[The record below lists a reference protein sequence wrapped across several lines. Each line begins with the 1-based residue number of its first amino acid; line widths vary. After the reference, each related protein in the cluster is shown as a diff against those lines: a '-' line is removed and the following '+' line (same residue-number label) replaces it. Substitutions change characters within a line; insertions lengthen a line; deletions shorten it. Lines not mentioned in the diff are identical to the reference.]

1 MPKISTQD
9 FLEFEQIRDGII
21 ILKNRSLR
29 SIMAVSSLNFALK
42 STEEQESI
50 IYQFQSFLNSLDFP
64 CQITAQ
70 SRRLNIIGYL
80 DKIAEIGKNEKNDLL
95 KIQIEEYVKFVE
107 GIVAHGTI
115 MQKSFYVTVPFSL
128 SEIGKSAPA
137 SEAKN
142 KLIKNNIMTE
152 DEFQRAKI
160 QLMQR
165 VEFVALGLRACG
177 LTAVPLENV
186 EVIELLWS
194 LYHLQE
200 AEKGY
205 YPELPPEFMEGA
217 L

>member
-9 FLEFEQIRDGII
+9 FLEFEQIRDGVIL
-21 ILKNRSLR
+21 LKNRSLR

-107 GIVAHGTI
+107 SIVGRGTI
-115 MQKSFYVTVPFSL
+115 MQKSFYVVVPFSL
-128 SEIGKSAPA
+128 SEIGKAAPA
-137 SEAKN
+137 NEAKN
-142 KLIKNNIMTE
+142 KIIKNNVMTE

-205 YPELPPEFMEGA
+205 YPEIPPEFMEGT